1 MYVVWR
7 RGEVENCRVDE
18 RAARAD
24 GVRRVGWKGVRMFFR
39 GRRAVVVS
47 LGVVVGLEMR
57 LRRVRRAREGR
68 RGGILVGGR
77 EGMLSRLSGWSEY
90 PEES

>member
-24 GVRRVGWKGVRMFFR
+24 GVRRVGWKEVRMFFR
-39 GRRAVVVS
+39 GTGAVVVS
-47 LGVVVGLEMR
+47 FVVVGLEMR

-68 RGGILVGGR
+68 RGGILVVGR
-77 EGMLSRLSGWSEY
+77 EC
-90 PEES
+90 